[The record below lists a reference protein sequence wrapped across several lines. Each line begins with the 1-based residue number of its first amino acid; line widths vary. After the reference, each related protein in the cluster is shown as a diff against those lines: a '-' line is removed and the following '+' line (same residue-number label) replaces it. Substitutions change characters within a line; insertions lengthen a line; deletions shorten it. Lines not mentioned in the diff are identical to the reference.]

1 MIASGVARRSTR
13 KLIRSPASS
22 TPALLI
28 PLMLFATVSGAFS
41 AISQVKGFTYYNYT
55 AFAFVFVLYMTT
67 MFVGAF
73 TAIEIME
80 DYTTGIGSRLML
92 GASQRLGILAGYVF
106 YAVGRAVVSVALVGG
121 IALATGMPVK
131 GSVLQVAALLG
142 LALLLCA
149 ATTLYGAGIALR
161 IPSITAGALI
171 FFPVFMLLFLTP
183 SFAPRDQLTG
193 WLHTV
198 ANFNPLTTEMEAG
211 RGFLAADPVSVPQ
224 AVALAG
230 GLVIFFTL
238 FAITGMRKAERGPGT
253 SRRRRA
259 RG

>member
-13 KLIRSPASS
+13 KLIRSPGASA
-22 TPALLI
+22 PGILI

-41 AISQVKGFTYYNYT
+41 AISQIKGFTYYNYT

-80 DYTTGIGSRLML
+80 DYTGGIGSRLML
-92 GASQRLGILAGYVF
+92 GASKRLAILTGYVV
-106 YAVGRAVVSVALVGG
+106 YSLGRAVVSVAVVFG
-121 IALATGMPVK
+121 IAVATGMPIR
-131 GSVLQVAALLG
+131 GSVLQVAALMA

-149 ATTLYGAGIALR
+149 AATLYGAGIALR

-183 SFAPRDQLTG
+183 DFAPRDQLTG

-198 ANFNPLTTEMEAG
+198 ANFNPLTTTMESG
-211 RGFLAADPVSVPQ
+211 RGFLAHDPVSVPQ
-224 AVALAG
+224 AFGLAG
-230 GLVIFFTL
+230 GMVIFFTL
-238 FAITGMRKAERGPGT
+238 FAITGMRKAERGPGG
-253 SRRRRA
+253 SRRRRK